1 MKVKTKSNHPPRR
14 GHLGGF
20 TLIELLMVIAVIGIL
35 SALTVTG
42 MSKARQAATTAEA
55 TAAAR
60 SLIQAFLLTPAD
72 NNGRYM
78 IGYGDTGKNIH
89 PPGGPPIA
97 SRQEPAKRYPWR
109 IASYLDGTM
118 KSLYVGP
125 HRDYYERTAAN
136 DTYMTSLYPSF
147 GINSIFVGGHYDGRK
162 HSPDFQPGARS
173 RDQSTYPKAFWV
185 LSPWDAHA
193 PSDLIVFA
201 SSLSSP
207 PSDYP
212 DPLGFYRVLPP
223 QSPFMPNWGAYNAE
237 IPASMGHVSL
247 EYGERAVTA
256 QLDGSVRLLE
266 EDELRDMRR
275 WSNQA
280 ALAND
285 PNFSNWERTP

>member
-1 MKVKTKSNHPPRR
+1 MNRKKSSHQSNQRTPD
-14 GHLGGF
+14 GF
-20 TLIELLMVIAVIGIL
+20 TLIELLLVIAVIGVL
-35 SALTVTG
+35 GGLTVTG
-42 MSKARQAATTAEA
+42 ISKARQAAINAKASA
-55 TAAAR
+55 TAR

-78 IGYGDTGKNIH
+78 IGYGNTGENIH

-97 SRQEPAKRYPWR
+97 SGQEAAKRYPWR
-109 IASYLDGTM
+109 IAPYLDNNIA
-118 KSLYVGP
+118 SLYVGP
-125 HRDYYERTAAN
+125 HRDYYERTARDSA
-136 DTYMTSLYPSF
+136 YMASLYPSF

-162 HSPDFQPGARS
+162 HSPAYAPGARS
-173 RDQSTYPKAFWV
+173 RDQSTYENDFWV

-201 SSLSSP
+201 SALSSP

-212 DPLGFYRVLPP
+212 NPLGFHRVLPP
-223 QSPFMPNWGAYNAE
+223 KAPFTPNWGNYNPE

-247 EYGERAVTA
+247 EYGDRAITA

-266 EDELRDMRR
+266 EDALRDMRR

-280 ALAND
+280 AREND
-285 PNFSNWERTP
+285 PDFSNW